1 MPEAPA
7 RTLEYDDYKK
17 CSLISVRDF
26 EAYLERAKQLD
37 LFNKQH
43 SVKTDNPAWGIVKK
57 KAKNIA
63 DICEGSHSALE
74 RGRSSRE
81 QGKK

>member
-1 MPEAPA
+1 LNIQIESQNLDLVPLPEAPA

-37 LFNKQH
+37 LFNQQH
-43 SVKTDNPAWGIVKK
+43 SVQTDNSI
-57 KAKNIA
+57 
-63 DICEGSHSALE
+63 
-74 RGRSSRE
+74 
-81 QGKK
+81 